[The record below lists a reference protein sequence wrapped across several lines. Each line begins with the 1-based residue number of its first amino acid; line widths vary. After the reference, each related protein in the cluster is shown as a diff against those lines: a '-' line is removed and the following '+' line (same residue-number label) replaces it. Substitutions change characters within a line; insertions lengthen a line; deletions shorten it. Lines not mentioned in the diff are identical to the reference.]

1 MDQTLYNIMIV
12 IDRDVAT
19 DEHVDTDVIE
29 KEDEEPDECLAPPD
43 PIPTTSRK
51 SMSDYSGKDGHI
63 WSRKPKSQIGRAA
76 LAKKRIFVPGSRAEA
91 VSVEDPLMLDSSF
104 FEQKILIFKNYQVF
118 TLDISEEVVSEGG
131 STNTVKYEY

>member
-1 MDQTLYNIMIV
+1 MDQTLYNIIINV
-12 IDRDVAT
+12 DRDEAT

-29 KEDEEPDECLAPPD
+29 KEDEEPDECLAPPN
-43 PIPTTSRK
+43 P
-51 SMSDYSGKDGHI
+51 
-63 WSRKPKSQIGRAA
+63 RKPKSRIGRAA
-76 LAKKRIFVPGSRAEA
+76 PAKKQIFVPGSRAEA

-104 FEQKILIFKNYQVF
+104 FEQTILIFKNDEVF